1 MGVCSSKPN
10 NIHRTRIRP
19 AIIYIQRPIIE
30 EIEPVTITYSS
41 DSNRS
46 AISCNFIYDENNDIN
61 LVTMIAA
68 VLSILIS
75 SFKEEY
81 DICILCTDKIST
93 IKTKRCNHNILC
105 SGCYFTFCNNKILKC
120 PICRVDIDINDPFKI
135 D

>member
-10 NIHRTRIRP
+10 NRYRTARP
-19 AIIYIQRPIIE
+19 AIIYIRRPPIE
-30 EIEPVTITYSS
+30 EIEPIIMAYSNVSS

-46 AISCNFIYDENNDIN
+46 SISCNFTYDDDTN

-75 SFKEEY
+75 SFKEDY

-93 IKTKRCNHNILC
+93 IKTKKCNHNILC

-120 PICRVDIDINDPFKI
+120 PICRVDIDIDDPFKI